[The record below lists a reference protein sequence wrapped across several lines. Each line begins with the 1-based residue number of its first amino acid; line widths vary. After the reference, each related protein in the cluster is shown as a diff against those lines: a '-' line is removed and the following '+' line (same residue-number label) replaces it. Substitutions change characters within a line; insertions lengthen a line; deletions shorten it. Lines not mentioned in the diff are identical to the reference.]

1 MSVVGEGGLAKS
13 TLFITEIVTNL
24 AKDILSIVKKIG
36 QVLKKYCMNAH
47 YAANPSWP
55 FSPIKELK
63 LRHNIVW
70 LGVW

>member
-36 QVLKKYCMNAH
+36 QVLKK
-47 YAANPSWP
+47 W
-55 FSPIKELK
+55 LK
-63 LRHNIVW
+63 KVKGMFIVEGA
-70 LGVW
+70 LS

>member
-1 MSVVGEGGLAKS
+1 MWARYNLRNAVYVKS
-13 TLFITEIVTNL
+13 PKATIRDKIEE
-24 AKDILSIVKKIG
+24 ILSIVKKIG

-55 FSPIKELK
+55 FSSIKELK
-63 LRHNIVW
+63 QRHNIVW

>member
-1 MSVVGEGGLAKS
+1 MWTRDNLRNAVYVKLPKVAIRDK
-13 TLFITEIVTNL
+13 TEE
-24 AKDILSIVKKIG
+24 ILSIVQKIG
-36 QVLKKYCMNAH
+36 QVLKKYCVNAH

-63 LRHNIVW
+63 QRHNIVW

>member
-1 MSVVGEGGLAKS
+1 MRARYNLHNAVYVKS
-13 TLFITEIVTNL
+13 PKAIIRDKIEE
-24 AKDILSIVKKIG
+24 ILSIVKKIG

-63 LRHNIVW
+63 QLHNIVW
-70 LGVW
+70 L